1 MITIS
6 VCGEEQPIQL
16 AAHELCDTLC
26 AMGLSACL
34 AEQGGIRLCLF
45 EALGLVPVGKNPSLD
60 DEIAIAVAHEQG
72 YIAGANPRSVLI
84 AAYRFLSECG
94 ARYVRP
100 GKDGTYLP
108 QITALPDV
116 SLREL
121 ADMRYR
127 AICLEG
133 AVSQE
138 HVMNMIE
145 WMPKHGFNAYF
156 IQFRDGFTFYDRW
169 YSHIGSTVKPPQPIS
184 RETAMAYTMAARRA
198 IKMRGMQFHAVGH
211 GWACEPFGVR
221 NDGWDPVEESTLP
234 KEYLSICAQLNG
246 RRGLWEKMPLCTQLC
261 YSRPDVRRKMVDAA
275 VSYIRENPDVDYLC
289 YDLSDGYR
297 NSCECE
303 ECRRLPLSDY
313 YWMILNELDE
323 RLTAEGLDTKIVWE
337 IYSDLLY
344 PPMKTR
350 LKNPGRFVL
359 MFCPTGR
366 AYSRHLPDGFPVTE
380 IPPYQVNGVYDT
392 CMEDS
397 LAYLYHNKKLF
408 DGDIFCFDYHLMYN
422 HFMDAT
428 KENLARVIY
437 EDIQRYDAF
446 PFSGLM
452 SCQLQRMALPTA
464 LPMVVMGKT
473 LWKRSTPYEDIR
485 RELYAAAFGEADLG
499 AVTDYLVALSDCINV
514 GVLKD
519 DRRPADEVIALM
531 ERAIRLIEDFRPTIE
546 RHLSEGDPCRAS
558 SWRQL
563 LPHGEIYTMIARSCI
578 AELTEGREAAAAWR
592 KQAAQYVW
600 EHEDEL
606 QDVVDG
612 HFFDD
617 IISTRCRID
626 LGDGSGVDGLVP
638 V

>member
-1 MITIS
+1 M
-6 VCGEEQPIQL
+6 
-16 AAHELCDTLC
+16 
-26 AMGLSACL
+26 
-34 AEQGGIRLCLF
+34 
-45 EALGLVPVGKNPSLD
+45 
-60 DEIAIAVAHEQG
+60 
-72 YIAGANPRSVLI
+72 
-84 AAYRFLSECG
+84 
-94 ARYVRP
+94 
-100 GKDGTYLP
+100 
-108 QITALPDV
+108 
-116 SLREL
+116 
-121 ADMRYR
+121 
-127 AICLEG
+127 
-133 AVSQE
+133 
-138 HVMNMIE
+138 
-145 WMPKHGFNAYF
+145 
-156 IQFRDGFTFYDRW
+156 
-169 YSHIGSTVKPPQPIS
+169 
-184 RETAMAYTMAARRA
+184 
-198 IKMRGMQFHAVGH
+198 
-211 GWACEPFGVR
+211 
-221 NDGWDPVEESTLP
+221 
-234 KEYLSICAQLNG
+234 
-246 RRGLWEKMPLCTQLC
+246 
-261 YSRPDVRRKMVDAA
+261 
-275 VSYIRENPDVDYLC
+275 
-289 YDLSDGYR
+289 
-297 NSCECE
+297 
-303 ECRRLPLSDY
+303 PLSDY

-422 HFMDAT
+422 HFMDAS

-446 PFSGLM
+446 PFFGLM

-473 LWKRSTPYEDIR
+473 LWKRSIPYEDIR
-485 RELYAAAFGEADLG
+485 RELYAAAFGEADLD

-531 ERAIRLIEDFRPTIE
+531 ERAIHLIEEFRPTIE

-558 SWRQL
+558 SWCQL
-563 LPHGEIYTMIARSCI
+563 LPHGEIYTMVARSCI
-578 AELTEGREAAAAWR
+578 AELTEGKEAAAAWR

-606 QDVVDG
+606 VDVLDG

-617 IISTRCRID
+617 IISSRCRID